1 MNMMRSIDVTNLTP
15 FNWLNKGNV
24 EQFLEDE
31 NIWERKSKEV
41 FTPDDWSVA
50 ILKAVLKILSEKFDK
65 KWRKISLLEVWVWSW
80 INLKF
85 LLKNCKD
92 KINKLFWTDL
102 IQEAIADTEKTIEWL
117 NNDEKCELILSNL
130 LESIPKKVLEIVDFM
145 YACIPQVILP
155 EWAERP
161 HDYYAHYYDRKE
173 FNSFIYN
180 KFGFWLLEKYISQ
193 SSVNAPW
200 VDLVMNVSGRI
211 NKSIINSM
219 FENYWYK
226 AEYVYDKIIPQCAET
241 ELWMYVELE
250 KENKTSVW
258 DFYEDLEGK
267 NKITAEQA
275 EKRRKENMPVFH
287 RMYVVKWVPKNTN

>member
-1 MNMMRSIDVTNLTP
+1 MMNSLQDIEPKPLI
-15 FNWLNKGNV
+15 WLNTENV
-24 EQFLEDE
+24 IQFLEEE

-50 ILKAVLKILSEKFDK
+50 ILTAVLKILSEKYDDNWK
-65 KWRKISLLEVWVWSW
+65 KVSLLEVWVWSW

-102 IQEAIADTEKTIEWL
+102 IQEAIYDTEKTIEWL
-117 NNDEKCELILSNL
+117 NDDNKCELILSNL
-130 LESIPKKVLEIVDFM
+130 LASVPKKVFEIIDFM

-155 EWAERP
+155 EGAPRP
-161 HDYYAHYYDRKE
+161 HDYYAHYYDKE
-173 FNSFIYN
+173 EFKNFIYN

-200 VDLVMNVSGRI
+200 VDLVMNVSWRI

-219 FENYWYK
+219 FENYWYE

-241 ELWMYVELE
+241 ELWMYVDLE
-250 KENKTSVW
+250 KENKSSVW
-258 DFYEDLEGK
+258 EFYEDAEGK
-267 NKITAEQA
+267 IKITAELA
-275 EKRRKENMPVFH
+275 EKRRKDNMPIYH
-287 RMYVVKWVPKNTN
+287 RIYVVKGVPIKKQ